1 MARVFFE
8 TFHATAQKA
17 LSDYS
22 ALKLLPILL
31 LNCHILI
38 EIAGK

>member
-1 MARVFFE
+1 MARVFFD

-22 ALKLLPILL
+22 ALKLPYFDRNSWQITP
-31 LNCHILI
+31 
-38 EIAGK
+38 E